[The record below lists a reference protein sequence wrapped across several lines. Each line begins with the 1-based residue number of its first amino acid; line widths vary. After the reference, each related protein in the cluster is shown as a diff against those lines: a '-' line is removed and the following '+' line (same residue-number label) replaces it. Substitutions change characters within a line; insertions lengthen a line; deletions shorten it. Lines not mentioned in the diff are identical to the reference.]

1 MSSRKNGGL
10 SKTCVLFD
18 KSATILGIFVKNVFQ
33 DVSKPE
39 EITEHAGLHYHLA
52 ALAETESFIK
62 NLKNTYGGV

>member
-1 MSSRKNGGL
+1 M
-10 SKTCVLFD
+10 
-18 KSATILGIFVKNVFQ
+18 KNVFQ

-52 ALAETESFIK
+52 ALAETECFIK